1 MILHVNFLPRE
12 RAGAAALVG
21 DVLSALES
29 APADPRMLARLRVH
43 LDWIQYR
50 QSFRE
55 PVVVRRAVDCRGAS
69 SPLVELAIDVRQAKR
84 EELGRALA
92 TALECPPEHV
102 ALESFG
108 PLHASVIWGFN
119 TLFWQHVAAWET
131 VSGRP
136 FEQALPSGRS
146 DANHPDAIAD
156 SVADFWTLLRDLE
169 MRNQLPPEIFVLE
182 IGVGTGERAARW
194 LDRFRELDAE
204 RGRGFYP
211 RLRFLLSDYSSR
223 ILDRAAQAVRG
234 HQEISSF
241 IALDALNPFK
251 TLSFL
256 RYKVLHIHL
265 TNVYDNLPNDEMVR
279 KDGRFF
285 AVEARAYLPAAAA
298 AVIAQEFE
306 LPLEELA
313 RTIGKFLEVGPDYF
327 PARRRGVEFWQTVW
341 RTIRL
346 EERLVE
352 LEDLAAARL
361 SSGLS
366 PAHIEECVRDAPAE
380 VRFHLS
386 TGAVESFLNT
396 VPLLHPRGFLQV
408 QDIFVT
414 DMDEYRQGFRGPGKL
429 DGSVVNWVNGALLR
443 EVGARAGY
451 DVHFAPFH
459 YRSDSRTKILYT
471 TQRD

>member
-1 MILHVNFLPRE
+1 MILHVNFLPGE

-21 DVLSALES
+21 EVVAALES
-29 APADPRMLARLRVH
+29 APADRRMLARLRVH

-55 PVVVRRAVDCRGAS
+55 AVLVRRAVDCRGAAM
-69 SPLVELAIDVRQAKR
+69 PLVELAIDVRQATR
-84 EELGRALA
+84 AGLAPALA
-92 TALECPPEHV
+92 AALEREPGGV

-108 PLHASVIWGFN
+108 PLRASVIWGFN
-119 TLFWQHVAAWET
+119 TLFWQHVAAWEA

-136 FEQALPSGRS
+136 FEHVLPSGRS
-146 DANHPDAIAD
+146 DANHPQAIAD
-156 SVADFWTLLRDLE
+156 AVADFWTLLRDLE

-182 IGVGTGERAARW
+182 IGVGTGARAAQW

-234 HQEISSF
+234 HREISSF

-251 TLSFL
+251 TLAFL
-256 RYKVLHIHL
+256 RYKLLHIHL
-265 TNVYDNLPNDEMVR
+265 TNVYDNLPTDEMVR

-285 AVEARAYLPAAAA
+285 AVETRAYLPAALAA
-298 AVIAQEFE
+298 AIAEEFE
-306 LPLEELA
+306 LPAEELA
-313 RTIGKFLEVGPDYF
+313 RTIGKFLGVGPDYF
-327 PARRRGVEFWQTVW
+327 PDRRRGVEFWQAVW
-341 RTIRL
+341 RAVRL

-361 SSGLS
+361 PSGLD
-366 PAHIEECVRDAPAE
+366 PAHIEECVRAAPAE

-429 DGSVVNWVNGALLR
+429 DGSVVNWINGALLR

-459 YRSDSRTKILYT
+459 YRPDSRTTILYT